1 MENNSLKNQITVNG
15 NTKAE
20 NVFNQLYQNQIALTR
35 LSSAFELIQ
44 LSESELDS
52 TYQRSSQIT
61 RKIRKKIKMAVS
73 KTGIDLKIFCI
84 MGFMISKKTGEPPVI
99 IDSTKIKNYLR
110 LNYYYFNNG
119 FLTSMQ

>member
-52 TYQRSSQIT
+52 TYQAKFT
-61 RKIRKKIKMAVS
+61 NHP
-73 KTGIDLKIFCI
+73 
-84 MGFMISKKTGEPPVI
+84 EN
-99 IDSTKIKNYLR
+99 TKENQ
-110 LNYYYFNNG
+110 NG
-119 FLTSMQ
+119 CQQNR